1 MWQLFCC
8 RSFRGCSPLRR
19 GAGTAVSCWGQGVRV
34 SSGDLKVRKQLE
46 APTEPGG
53 EKSPLAGLRD
63 GSPHLVKG
71 ETPCP
76 SMD

>member
-1 MWQLFCC
+1 M
-8 RSFRGCSPLRR
+8 
-19 GAGTAVSCWGQGVRV
+19 ACWGQGVRV
-34 SSGDLKVRKQLE
+34 FSGDLKVRKQLE

-76 SMD
+76 SMV